1 MFRFEHAEHLWA
13 LAIIPILI
21 LFFVLTWYAR
31 KRAIARFGDTALMQ
45 RIIPQLSKYKHSL
58 KFILLMI
65 GLSFLI
71 VGYANPQWGM
81 KKEKVK
87 RKSSDIFIALDIS
100 KSMLAEDVRPSRLDR
115 ARQFAQN
122 LVKKLKGERIGTI
135 IFAGNAYLQMP
146 LTTDYAAAQLFLR
159 SANTEMA
166 PSQGT
171 AISDAIDLAER
182 SFSEDNKHHKA
193 LVIITDGEN
202 HDQETMDRAKE
213 AADNGLL
220 IFTVGV
226 GTTEGGFIPMDLGGG
241 RSDYKRDNS
250 GNPVRSKLDPELITK
265 LAVAGNGSAFNLTDD
280 TEEVVRQ
287 LRERIDKI
295 EKRELEQRSFSE
307 YNSYFQYFIFFAL
320 LFIIIEFLLTY
331 QKSKWRTGKELF

>member
-13 LAIIPILI
+13 LGLLPILL

-31 KRAIARFGDTALMQ
+31 KQAMDRFGDILLMQ
-45 RIIPQLSKYKHSL
+45 RIIPQLSKHKHTI
-58 KFILLMI
+58 KFSVLMLA
-65 GLSFLI
+65 LSFLI
-71 VGYANPQWGM
+71 VGLANPQWGM

-146 LTTDYAAAQLFLR
+146 LTTDYAAAQLFLK
-159 SANTEMA
+159 SANPNMA

-171 AISDAIDLAER
+171 AISDAIDLPER
-182 SFSEDNKHHKA
+182 SFQEDNKHHKA

-202 HDQETMDRAKE
+202 HDEATMERARK

-226 GTTEGGFIPMDLGGG
+226 GTTEGGFIPVDIGGG
-241 RSDYKRDNS
+241 RTDYKRDES
-250 GNPVRSKLDPELITK
+250 GNPVTSKLDPVLITQ
-265 LAVAGNGSAFNLTDD
+265 LADAGNGTAFNLTDD
-280 TEEVVRQ
+280 T
-287 LRERIDKI
+287 
-295 EKRELEQRSFSE
+295 
-307 YNSYFQYFIFFAL
+307 
-320 LFIIIEFLLTY
+320 
-331 QKSKWRTGKELF
+331 